1 MRRKLVKHGE
11 ATMMLSLPAKWLKK
25 FNLGK
30 GDELELEERDSGI
43 FITTGNTLSN
53 KNKVV
58 IDVNDIFPNVL
69 INRVMIALY
78 ERGVDELEI
87 KFEKYSQIKDFNNR
101 VMNELIG
108 FEVIKQTPNSILIK
122 DIAKPEKQD
131 QKEFIQRLFLI
142 LDSMIKDLIE
152 SLENNKPLDTVI
164 ETDVAVNK
172 FAHFCQRLLNK
183 YGYSE
188 FNKTAQ
194 VYGMVAELE
203 KLGDILKRTS
213 REIISKKIKVSKKE
227 IGLLKEL
234 NMFLELFR
242 KLFFSFN
249 REDSVKFAKKYEE
262 IKSKIEQKGIGL
274 YLFDMNE
281 TIVYMNNYLL
291 VMCL

>member
-87 KFEKYSQIKDFNNR
+87 KFEKYSQIKDFHNR

-152 SLENNKPLDTVI
+152 SL
-164 ETDVAVNK
+164 
-172 FAHFCQRLLNK
+172 
-183 YGYSE
+183 
-188 FNKTAQ
+188 
-194 VYGMVAELE
+194 
-203 KLGDILKRTS
+203 
-213 REIISKKIKVSKKE
+213 
-227 IGLLKEL
+227 
-234 NMFLELFR
+234 
-242 KLFFSFN
+242 
-249 REDSVKFAKKYEE
+249 
-262 IKSKIEQKGIGL
+262 
-274 YLFDMNE
+274 
-281 TIVYMNNYLL
+281 
-291 VMCL
+291 